1 MSSTPLG
8 RAGLVEHEEVV
19 GGGRARVVDAGEGGR
34 AQLELAAGLD
44 GEPATCW
51 QGLDIGHDALG
62 LLERQPA
69 AVGVDGEELEL
80 DADRGALVDVRGG
93 GQIVFPAM
101 LDRVGE
107 RE

>member
-1 MSSTPLG
+1 MALP
-8 RAGLVEHEEVV
+8 RAAAHAPQPEPGLFEL
-19 GGGRARVVDAGEGGR
+19 DA
-34 AQLELAAGLD
+34 A
-44 GEPATCW
+44 
-51 QGLDIGHDALG
+51 HDSLG

-80 DADRGALVDVRGG
+80 DADRGALVHVRGG